1 MSEDRVEYKVPAV
14 VEGLIFI
21 IRGHRVILDSDL
33 ARIYGVQTKRL
44 NEQVRRNKD
53 RFPEDF
59 MFQMTNQEAS
69 NLKSQFATSS
79 LIADKSHGGVRK
91 LPWVFTEHGAIMAAN
106 VLNSKQ
112 AVRMSVFVVRAF
124 IRLREALVVHKDLA
138 RKLEALEK
146 KVGSHDAQFQAVFD
160 AIRELMK
167 VPEKPKR
174 RIGYL
179 EETRALYRTR

>member
-1 MSEDRVEYKVPAV
+1 MMEDRVEYKVPAV
-14 VEGLIFI
+14 VEGLILI

-53 RFPEDF
+53 RFPDDF
-59 MFQMTNQEAS
+59 MFRLSGAEVEGLNR
-69 NLKSQFATSS
+69 SQFATGSQKHRDPRFPPY
-79 LIADKSHGGVRK
+79 A
-91 LPWVFTEHGAIMAAN
+91 FTEHGTLMVAN

-124 IRLREALVVHKDLA
+124 IRLREALAVHKDLA

-146 KVGSHDAQFQAVFD
+146 KVGSQDAKIQAVFD

-179 EETRALYRTR
+179 EEPRALYRAR